1 MLSWPQSAYLSI
13 PQAAAL
19 VCPWTLRSHSTASVW
34 VPPLHT
40 HTRKAHRV
48 TLLHIAFTNTLI
60 SHGPGEWVEELT
72 AFFFFFFYLIQLQQL
87 LHLFL
92 DWFNTFRTQIT
103 LHPLGIKG
111 EEGSVKTLSL
121 LQDTCASLHDLRM
134 HAPFFHG
141 IRVGVWVLF
150 LFQL

>member
-19 VCPWTLRSHSTASVW
+19 LCPWTLRSHSTASVW
-34 VPPLHT
+34 VPPSTHIHIKHIESHSSILHLPT
-40 HTRKAHRV
+40 PWSVMALGNESRSWR
-48 TLLHIAFTNTLI
+48 L
-60 SHGPGEWVEELT
+60 
-72 AFFFFFFYLIQLQQL
+72 FYLIQLQQL

-92 DWFNTFRTQIT
+92 DWFNTFRTLIT

-111 EEGSVKTLSL
+111 EEGGVKTLSL
-121 LQDTCASLHDLRM
+121 LQDTCASVRDLRM
-134 HAPFFHG
+134 RAHCFHG
-141 IRVGVWVLF
+141 IRVGVLVLF